1 MAVVVAAKK
10 RVFIQFVDRD
20 GSDYICMFIG
30 SKLSLL
36 STFVLWLF
44 VVLVLTFAGM
54 MHRGLSGIRSLS
66 EADLRVSTRL
76 RRNNVTLDE
85 SAVISEKMASFRRKR
100 GGYTSSLTKRKD
112 KLPNGQRQSFKNLSY
127 HTL

>member
-1 MAVVVAAKK
+1 MDCV
-10 RVFIQFVDRD
+10 
-20 GSDYICMFIG
+20 GSDYNCMFVG
-30 SKLSLL
+30 SKPCLL

-44 VVLVLTFAGM
+44 VLLVLTFAGK

-85 SAVISEKMASFRRKR
+85 SAVISEQMTSFRRKR
-100 GGYTSSLTKRKD
+100 GGYASNLTRRKD
-112 KLPNGQRQSFKNLSY
+112 ELLRL
-127 HTL
+127 